1 MKPQILASGDD
12 FALTLTFGYASQPDL
27 YHPRVLM
34 DHAVLAEKS
43 GFETLW
49 LSDHF
54 HPWSHSR
61 AHESHTWVLIGA
73 AAARTNKIR
82 FGTAVT
88 CPLFRYHPAIT
99 AQAFA
104 SLRAMFPD
112 RIFLGVGTGEAM
124 NEVPVGYEWP
134 SIKERIERLDEAIRL
149 MKLLWSRDF
158 VNFKGKYYTLRKA
171 NLYDKPETEVPLYV
185 AGFGPKVARLAG
197 RYADGFLTTMVDPD
211 KLKNELLKALS
222 EGAREKGRD
231 PEKIERVVELGVSY
245 DENYDKALKQLH
257 FWRGTLFPFMFKFP
271 IYDPREIED
280 MGRMVSDDALAR
292 TYIVSTKPED
302 ILKPIERAVKLGFNH
317 IYLQSTSPDEEKF
330 LQMAAKEILPYVKT
344 TYGHI

>member
-1 MKPQILASGDD
+1 ME
-12 FALTLTFGYASQPDL
+12 
-27 YHPRVLM
+27 
-34 DHAVLAEKS
+34 HAVLAEKA

-54 HPWSHSR
+54 HPWSHSE

-134 SIKERIERLDEAIRL
+134 SIKERIERLDESVQI
-149 MKLLWSRDF
+149 MKLLWSKNF
-158 VNFKGKYYTLRKA
+158 VNFKGKYYTLHKA
-171 NLYDKPETEVPLYV
+171 NLYDKPETQVPLYV
-185 AGFGPKVARLAG
+185 AGFGPKVARIAG
-197 RYADGFLTTMVDPD
+197 KYADGFLTTMVDPD
-211 KLKNELLKALS
+211 KLNNELLAAVA
-222 EGAREKGRD
+222 EGAKEKGR
-231 PEKIERVVELGVSY
+231 
-245 DENYDKALKQLH
+245 
-257 FWRGTLFPFMFKFP
+257 TLPKLRKSSNWAFPTM
-271 IYDPREIED
+271 
-280 MGRMVSDDALAR
+280 
-292 TYIVSTKPED
+292 
-302 ILKPIERAVKLGFNH
+302 
-317 IYLQSTSPDEEKF
+317 
-330 LQMAAKEILPYVKT
+330 KT
-344 TYGHI
+344 TRRLSGNSISGAQHSSRSCSSFRSTTHARLKRWERWFRMKPSQRHTLYPPNLTTY

>member
-1 MKPQILASGDD
+1 MLNQGERASLR
-12 FALTLTFGYASQPDL
+12 FTFGYSSQPDL
-27 YHPRVLM
+27 YHSRTLLE
-34 DHAVLAEKS
+34 HAALVEKA

-54 HPWSHSR
+54 HPWSHSE
-61 AHESHTWVLIGA
+61 AHESQTWVLIGA
-73 AAARTNKIR
+73 AAARTSKIK

-112 RIFLGVGTGEAM
+112 RIFLGVGTGEAL

-134 SIKERIERLDEAIRL
+134 SIKERIERLEESIQI
-149 MKLLWSRDF
+149 MKLLWSKSF
-158 VNFKGKYYTLRKA
+158 VNFKGKYYTLHKA
-171 NLYDKPETEVPLYV
+171 NLYDKPDTEVPLYV
-185 AGFGPKVARLAG
+185 AGFGPKVAKIAG
-197 RYADGFLTTMVDPD
+197 KYADGFLTTMVDPD
-211 KLKNELLKALS
+211 KLKNQLLTAVA

-231 PEKIERVVELGVSY
+231 PAKIEKVVELGISY
-245 DENYDKALKQLH
+245 DEDPEKALKKLR

-280 MGRMVSDDALAR
+280 MGRMVSDEALAK
-292 TYIVSTKPED
+292 TYLVCTKPED
-302 ILKPIERAVKLGFNH
+302 VLKPVEEAVRRGFNH
-317 IYLQSTSPDEEKF
+317 VYLQSTSPDERKF
-330 LQMAAKEILPYVKT
+330 IEMAAKEIVPYVKS
-344 TYGHI
+344 TYGTG